1 MKKFETPE
9 IAVEELEIH
18 DVVTTSPCPDD
29 EVVCNTDFCGADF

>member
-18 DVVTTSPCPDD
+18 DVVTTSPCLDD
-29 EVVCNTDFCGADF
+29 EVACPELVCPRD